1 MFFPDVDIV
10 GAYLNATLPNDEI
23 LYIDPIPGLHN
34 SSSKVHR
41 VVKLLYRLKQ
51 AGCAWN
57 TALNDFLTTRGYQ
70 QLNANH
76 CAYIHTTGHDFTILA
91 VHIDNMVILAPN
103 RQIMDAAKQEISSKF
118 PCKDLGPMRRM
129 VGLKVHRNRGSK
141 TIHLSQEPYI
151 CKVLVCFG
159 MNSANPTHI
168 PLLTKENLTKIED
181 VPSLCNNEPYNEL
194 IGSLMYAAVDSRP
207 DLTHTVSAL
216 SQFTT

>member
-1 MFFPDVDIV
+1 
-10 GAYLNATLPNDEI
+10 
-23 LYIDPIPGLHN
+23 
-34 SSSKVHR
+34 
-41 VVKLLYRLKQ
+41 
-51 AGCAWN
+51 
-57 TALNDFLTTRGYQ
+57 
-70 QLNANH
+70 
-76 CAYIHTTGHDFTILA
+76 
-91 VHIDNMVILAPN
+91 
-103 RQIMDAAKQEISSKF
+103 
-118 PCKDLGPMRRM
+118 M
-129 VGLKVHRNRGSK
+129 VGLKVHRNRRSK